1 MTGCIESFERG
12 SKGVK
17 QIVHVSEEMLTL
29 VGSGAIPSLACPAE
43 PVVFH
48 FAAFGANSAPR
59 LHYREHCDL
68 SGLDAAPLVLIVSRG
83 ACARLFAQRPEGGQS
98 WHLPTN
104 LVALAQSIVE
114 CEAEGEARSTLQLAR
129 SIELLCQIHA
139 ALAQGHLVSTDGECS
154 LTEHD
159 VACIASARRLVDQR
173 WAEKLTIA
181 ELSRAAGVNRD
192 KLARGFRDLYGAT
205 ITEVLSERRLSEAR
219 RLLLAS
225 DLPVATVAYRCSYL
239 NNAAFTRA
247 FTRRFGLPPSEL
259 RRARIAA

>member
-1 MTGCIESFERG
+1 M
-12 SKGVK
+12 K
-17 QIVHVSEEMLTL
+17 QIVSVSEEMLTL
-29 VGSGAIPSLACPAE
+29 VGAGAIPSLACPDE

-48 FAAFGANSAPR
+48 FASLGTGGSPR
-59 LHYREHCDL
+59 LHFRKDCDL
-68 SGLDAAPLVLIVSRG
+68 DGLESAPLVFIVSRA
-83 ACARLFAQRPEGGQS
+83 ACARLFVHRPTEAHS
-98 WHLPTN
+98 WHLPAK
-104 LVALAQSIVE
+104 LVTLAQSVID
-114 CEAEGEARSTLQLAR
+114 CEAHVEARSTLQLAR

-139 ALAQGHLVSTDGECS
+139 ALAEGHLVSTEGESS
-154 LTEHD
+154 LTERD
-159 VACIASARRLVDQR
+159 VARIASARRLVDQR

-205 ITEVLSERRLSEAR
+205 ISEILSERRLSEAR
-219 RLLLAS
+219 SMLLAS

-247 FTRRFGLPPSEL
+247 FARRFGVPPSEF

>member
-1 MTGCIESFERG
+1 M
-12 SKGVK
+12 K
-17 QIVHVSEEMLTL
+17 QIVWVSEEMLTL
-29 VGSGAIPSLACPAE
+29 VGPGPAPAFDCPEE

-48 FAAFGANSAPR
+48 FGGFGAGAAPK
-59 LHYREHCDL
+59 LHFRERGDL
-68 SGLDAAPLVLIVSRG
+68 SGLDTALLVFIVRRAA
-83 ACARLFAQRPEGGQS
+83 CERLFAQRPEGEQS
-98 WHLPTN
+98 WHLPAN
-104 LVALAQSIVE
+104 LVALAQSIVD
-114 CEAEGEARSTLQLAR
+114 CEADGAARSTLQLAR

-139 ALAQGHLVSTDGECS
+139 ALAEGTLVPTEGESS
-154 LTEHD
+154 LTERD
-159 VACIASARRLVDQR
+159 VARIASARRLVDQR

-205 ITEVLSERRLSEAR
+205 ISEILSERRLSEAR

-247 FTRRFGLPPSEL
+247 FTRRFGLPPSEF
-259 RRARIAA
+259 RRVRIAA